1 MNARKGA
8 KVRVNALAYANLIK
22 LLHEGGYTSVELAN
36 RSGLAPRTVQ
46 RTTYEL
52 WRVGMVHIGE
62 WEGAF
67 RCFQLGPGKD
77 VPRPLSTSTERAR
90 RSRQRARQLGILHK
104 IANTR
109 QITMVIDQVS
119 QL

>member
-1 MNARKGA
+1 MKQKTA
-8 KVRVNALAYANLIK
+8 KVRLNALAYAHLIK
-22 LLHEGGYTSVELAN
+22 LLHEGGYTSVELAK
-36 RSGLAPRTVQ
+36 RSGLAPRTVL
-46 RTTYEL
+46 RATYEL

-62 WEGAF
+62 WHGAY

-77 VPRPLSTSTERAR
+77 VPRPTTTSSERAR
-90 RSRQRARQLGILHK
+90 RSRQRARQLRILHK

-109 QITMVIDQVS
+109 PITMAIANTS

>member
-1 MNARKGA
+1 MSRKTAR
-8 KVRVNALAYANLIK
+8 VRVNALSYANLIK
-22 LLHEGGYTSVELAN
+22 LLHEGGYTSVELAE
-36 RSGLAPRTVQ
+36 RTGLAPRTVL

-62 WEGAF
+62 WHGAY

-77 VPRPLSTSTERAR
+77 VPRPTTTSTERAR
-90 RSRQRARQLGILHK
+90 QSRQRARQLRILHK

-109 QITMVIDQVS
+109 PITMAIAKTS